1 MYKTKLFSLFLITS
15 LVATTLGSSL
25 FERLLIDQD
34 TDLDNSS
41 QDKDDS
47 SSSTSSSQE
56 EEDINNSFEQY
67 QSAPHKQYSH
77 YQDILEKRSPKSYY
91 LNVRYSKPQQA
102 KRMSASDEKLH
113 KMAKVFFEY
122 LNLLK
127 SNQLSSNYKKVI
139 IAHLNELIVEMRRH
153 FAENPE
159 HEQTF
164 KQLFKNVNS
173 GGGSGSSS
181 SSNGAISVG
190 SGGSSGGSGGFS
202 SGSTASFVSASS
214 GGSGGNIGSQGESA
228 NGDLNKNIDVTP
240 FKWGRK

>member
-41 QDKDDS
+41 QDEDDS
-47 SSSTSSSQE
+47 SRSSTSSSQE

-67 QSAPHKQYSH
+67 QPSHKQYSH

-164 KQLFKNVNS
+164 KQFFKNVNS
-173 GGGSGSSS
+173 GGGSGSS
-181 SSNGAISVG
+181 NGAISVG
-190 SGGSSGGSGGFS
+190 SGGSGGGGGSGGFS
-202 SGSTASFVSASS
+202 SGATASFVSASS
-214 GGSGGNIGSQGESA
+214 GGSGGNIGSQGEST